1 MGSVTGT
8 DDLVTSTV
16 EADEVVTGVCIKSG
30 ANMFPPDTHS
40 GVLDN
45 GTYEND
51 CYQVSGVGT
60 QTVTVTRIGTPSS
73 TCQAISH
80 IDVVFEQAPPPET
93 GTLLIEKACN
103 GTDDG
108 SIFTI
113 NVSGGIGPVELGCGD
128 TSEALTVDADTEYT
142 VSETPPAGWTGP
154 QFSGDCASDG
164 TITVEAEATATCT
177 VTNTAGEPNTAT
189 ATLLI
194 MKECVGTDDGST
206 FTINV
211 SGGIGPVELGCG
223 DTSDPLT
230 VDADTE
236 YTVSETPPTGWTGPD
251 IRGACDGDGTVT
263 LDTGETGTCVVTNTA
278 AENTATLLIMKE
290 CVGTDDGSTFTINVS
305 GGIGSV
311 ALNCGETSD
320 PLTINAGT
328 QYTVSETPPTGW
340 TGPDI
345 RGACDGDGTVT
356 LDAGETGTCVVT
368 NTAEENTATLLIMK
382 ECVGTDDGSTFTI
395 NVSGG
400 IGSVALDC
408 GETSDPLTI
417 NASKQNTY

>member
-1 MGSVTGT
+1 MKHSPKEWRDSATRRRPEVNHGSGLPERWAVVAVAAVLALLAVGSSWALGPPPRASADGNGSPTACLDTTPGVMGSVTGT

-154 QFSGDCASDG
+154 QFSGDCSDG
-164 TITVEAEATATCT
+164 TVTVEAEATATCT

-236 YTVSETPPTGWTGPD
+236 YTVSETP
-251 IRGACDGDGTVT
+251 
-263 LDTGETGTCVVTNTA
+263 
-278 AENTATLLIMKE
+278 
-290 CVGTDDGSTFTINVS
+290 
-305 GGIGSV
+305 
-311 ALNCGETSD
+311 
-320 PLTINAGT
+320 
-328 QYTVSETPPTGW
+328 
-340 TGPDI
+340 
-345 RGACDGDGTVT
+345 
-356 LDAGETGTCVVT
+356 
-368 NTAEENTATLLIMK
+368 
-382 ECVGTDDGSTFTI
+382 
-395 NVSGG
+395 
-400 IGSVALDC
+400 
-408 GETSDPLTI
+408 
-417 NASKQNTY
+417 